1 MRAIISFRI
10 HQTFEGTVKKQLTWW
25 CRLIIIIIIIII
37 VIIITIIMINII
49 ILLLLIILI
58 LNIPSFMENTSE
70 AIVLRAAPLLTTLM

>member
-10 HQTFEGTVKKQLTWW
+10 YQTFEGSKKQLTWW

-37 VIIITIIMINII
+37 IVIIIIINII

-70 AIVLRAAPLLTTLM
+70 VIVLRATPLLTTLM

>member
-10 HQTFEGTVKKQLTWW
+10 YQTFEGSKKQLTWW
-25 CRLIIIIIIIII
+25 CRLIIIIIIII
-37 VIIITIIMINII
+37 VIIIIINII

-70 AIVLRAAPLLTTLM
+70 VIVLRATPLLTTLM